1 MKSVLKYAD
10 YRDFLRDHAIHKR
23 RKNPRWSIGLW
34 ARRLKL
40 GSTTSLN
47 MILKGQRHPGDAIS
61 ERLIDYFNFEPR
73 ERDYFL
79 SLIEFAKVKETGS
92 NRTRLKHLL
101 ADDLKKL
108 ASGQAAKKLDQK
120 TFLAISQWYCYAI
133 RQMTLLK
140 DFDGEPAAIA
150 KRLQF
155 PISESEI
162 ANAIDTLL
170 EVGLLKKNSS
180 GKIKRVSKFVKTD
193 DDIASE
199 GLKRFHE
206 AMIANAAKSIR
217 QFDVQDRE
225 INGLTLAVRRDQMP
239 EAKRLIRRFIQ
250 DFESLGQAKDADQ
263 VCQINIQFFPL
274 AR

>member
-1 MKSVLKYAD
+1 LKSVLKYTD
-10 YRDFLRDHAIHKR
+10 YREFLRDHATHKR

-34 ARRLKL
+34 ARKLKL

-47 MILKGQRHPGDAIS
+47 MILNGQRHPGDTIS
-61 ERLIDYFNFEPR
+61 ERLVDYFGFEPR

-79 SLIEFAKVKETGS
+79 DLIEFAKVKKTGT

-108 ASGQAAKKLDQK
+108 ASGKAPKKLNQK
-120 TFLAISQWYCYAI
+120 TFLAISHWYCYAI

-140 DFDGEPAAIA
+140 DFDGTPAAIA

-155 PISESEI
+155 PVTESELT
-162 ANAIDTLL
+162 NAIDTLL
-170 EVGLLKKNSS
+170 DVGLLKKSAN

-217 QFDVQDRE
+217 QFDVNDRE
-225 INGLTLAVRRDQMP
+225 ISGLTLAVRREQMP

-250 DFESLGQAKDADQ
+250 DFESLGQAEDADQ
-263 VCQINIQFFPL
+263 VCQLNIQFFPL